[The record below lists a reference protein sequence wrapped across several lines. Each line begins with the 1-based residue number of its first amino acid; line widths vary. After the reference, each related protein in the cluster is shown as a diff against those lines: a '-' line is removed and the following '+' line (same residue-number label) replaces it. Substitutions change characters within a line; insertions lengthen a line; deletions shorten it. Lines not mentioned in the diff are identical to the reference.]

1 MNDLNDLKVCNACG
15 EGHLHP
21 STWEGDFRH
30 YDGTI
35 HVAGLQCHR
44 CDVCDADPV
53 FPDQIAF
60 NEKRIAD
67 AKRKETGRLVG
78 REVRVLREQLGLTQ
92 QQAATLFGG
101 GANAFSKYERGEV
114 MQSVA
119 MDRLMKAAAFVPGVL
134 EFLQVEAEF
143 RASGTVG
150 GVEAYCVK
158 SSIELPKVGERTHL
172 RVVREAHWGAV
183 EAA

>member
-1 MNDLNDLKVCNACG
+1 MTNLKTCNECG
-15 EGHLHP
+15 EGYLHP
-21 STWEGDFRH
+21 STWEADFRH

-35 HVAGLQCHR
+35 HVDGLQCHR
-44 CDVCDADPV
+44 CDACGADPV
-53 FPDQIAF
+53 FSDQIVF

-67 AKRKETGRLVG
+67 AKRKETGRLIG

-92 QQAATLFGG
+92 QQAAELFGG

-134 EFLQVEAEF
+134 EFLQMETDLQAGGRIGAVE
-143 RASGTVG
+143 T
-150 GVEAYCVK
+150 YCVR
-158 SSIELPKVGERTHL
+158 SSITLPGRAGRPHL
-172 RVVREAHWGAV
+172 RVVQEAEWGAA

>member
-1 MNDLNDLKVCNACG
+1 MTNLKTCNECG
-15 EGHLHP
+15 EGRLHP
-21 STWEGDFRH
+21 STWEADFRH

-35 HVAGLQCHR
+35 HVTGLQCHR
-44 CDVCDADPV
+44 CDGCGADPV
-53 FPDQIAF
+53 LPDQIAF

-92 QQAATLFGG
+92 QRAAELFGG

-114 MQSVA
+114 MQSIA

-134 EFLQVEAEF
+134 EFLQMEVDFHAK
-143 RASGTVG
+143 GVTG
-150 GVEAYCVK
+150 GVETYCVS
-158 SSIELPKVGERTHL
+158 SSITLPETRSRPQL
-172 RVVREAHWGAV
+172 RVVQKAEWSAA

>member
-1 MNDLNDLKVCNACG
+1 MTTTLKTCNECG
-15 EGHLHP
+15 EGRLHP

-30 YDGTI
+30 YDGTV
-35 HVAGLQCHR
+35 HVTGLQCHR

-53 FPDQIAF
+53 FPEQIAF

-67 AKRKETGRLVG
+67 AKRKETGRLAG

-114 MQSVA
+114 MQSLA

-134 EFLQVEAEF
+134 EFLEMEVEFHA
-143 RASGTVG
+143 G
-150 GVEAYCVK
+150 GVLGAVESYCVR
-158 SSIELPKVGERTHL
+158 SSITLPARKAHSGL
-172 RVVREAHWGAV
+172 RVVSEAEWSAS

>member
-1 MNDLNDLKVCNACG
+1 MTMTNLTTCNECG
-15 EGHLHP
+15 EGRLHP
-21 STWEGDFRH
+21 STWEADFRH

-35 HVAGLQCHR
+35 HVTGLQCHR
-44 CDVCDADPV
+44 CDACGADPV
-53 FPDQIAF
+53 FPDQVAF

-101 GANAFSKYERGEV
+101 GANAFSKYERGDTL
-114 MQSVA
+114 QSVA

-134 EFLQVEAEF
+134 EFLQMEVDFHAGGSPGAVE
-143 RASGTVG
+143 T
-150 GVEAYCVK
+150 YCV
-158 SSIELPKVGERTHL
+158 RTSVAFPAKTAHSHL
-172 RVVREAHWGAV
+172 RVVSEAQWSTA